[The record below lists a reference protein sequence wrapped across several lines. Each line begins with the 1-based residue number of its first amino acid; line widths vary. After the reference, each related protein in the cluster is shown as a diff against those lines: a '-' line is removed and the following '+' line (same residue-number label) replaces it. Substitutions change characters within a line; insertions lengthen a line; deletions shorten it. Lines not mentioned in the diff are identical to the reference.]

1 MQNNFRK
8 DSGIDRAKMGTKFCL
23 TPKLRYLFIH
33 FLEAEL
39 LAGGYSM
46 LFSNIGC
53 FSWNATLTCSLS
65 MMFRWPSL
73 PTGAKSAFSTPH
85 RFSAMVACGY
95 TEAEWDAIFSGPRQ
109 PLMFKSY
116 S

>member
-53 FSWNATLTCSLS
+53 F
-65 MMFRWPSL
+65 F
-73 PTGAKSAFSTPH
+73 
-85 RFSAMVACGY
+85 
-95 TEAEWDAIFSGPRQ
+95 
-109 PLMFKSY
+109 
-116 S
+116 